1 MRSNSVDILSS
12 PSVRRAGA
20 RGPVPTAAL
29 VRFQIVEFFKLPLPS
44 RFFLHG
50 ETTVKTTDEIK
61 ARREKIKLMRAE
73 NPEIEAREI
82 ATILNVG
89 FFTIVSDLK
98 YLREKGL
105 IARKRTKITEA
116 VEARVLEALKNRTSE
131 TQNEMAERLGLSLSE
146 IYKIEKK
153 LRAAGKFAEKK
164 HVRTFSTK
172 TRRAMVC
179 DFYLKNPHFTSREI
193 AKRLNL
199 KRSTVQVDL
208 TELRKEGRIPEY
220 LAPKMTEIE
229 ARVYVVIKKNP
240 TATCSEIMKATGFAE
255 HRVRDVKRRLQRK
268 GLIEKRPVVFVDM
281 FDEALEKK
289 RVLRESWYVEE
300 VCGAGFPGMQL
311 PREYWLR
318 YLALY
323 EKKKSESTSVNVYI
337 QNKLNS

>member
-1 MRSNSVDILSS
+1 M
-12 PSVRRAGA
+12 
-20 RGPVPTAAL
+20 
-29 VRFQIVEFFKLPLPS
+29 
-44 RFFLHG
+44 
-50 ETTVKTTDEIK
+50 KTTDEIK

-73 NPEIEAREI
+73 NPQIEAKEI

-98 YLREKGL
+98 YLRENGL
-105 IARKRTKITEA
+105 IARKRTKITKE
-116 VEARVLEALKNRTSE
+116 VEARVLEALRNRTFE
-131 TQNEMAERLGLSLSE
+131 TQDEMAKRVGLSLSE

-153 LRAAGKFAEKK
+153 LRAAGKFVEKK
-164 HVRTFSTK
+164 HVRTFTTK
-172 TRRAMVC
+172 TRRTMVC
-179 DFYLKNPHFTSREI
+179 DFYLKNPSLTSREI

-220 LAPKMTEIE
+220 LAPELTEIE
-229 ARVYVVIKKNP
+229 ARVYVFVKKNP
-240 TATCSEIMKATGFAE
+240 NAACREIMAATGFSE
-255 HRVRDVKRRLQRK
+255 HRVRSVKRRLQRR
-268 GLIEKRPVVFVDM
+268 GIIEKHPVVFVDM
-281 FDEALEKK
+281 FDETLEKK

-311 PREYWLR
+311 PRDCWLR

-323 EKKKSESTSVNVYI
+323 EKKKSEAASVNAYI